1 MQNEQF
7 ENKQSELIQQ
17 LSKQNHDLE
26 TQVKKLTDELAA
38 VKEQNLRKTMQ
49 DAATQYDV
57 ADGYDA
63 TDRQDTVTALPP
75 QQ

>member
-38 VKEQNLRKTMQ
+38 VKEQNPRKTMQ
-49 DAATQYDV
+49 DVATQYDV